1 MGGVIGAA
9 GSASLLGGSLVN
21 KFAAPTPLIIVDL
34 NASKKTG
41 GGGGGMK
48 LNSRRPA
55 RAKLELSERYLSLTN
70 LDIGS
75 GGH

>member
-41 GGGGGMK
+41 GGGGMK

-55 RAKLELSERYLSLTN
+55 REKLELSERYLSLTN